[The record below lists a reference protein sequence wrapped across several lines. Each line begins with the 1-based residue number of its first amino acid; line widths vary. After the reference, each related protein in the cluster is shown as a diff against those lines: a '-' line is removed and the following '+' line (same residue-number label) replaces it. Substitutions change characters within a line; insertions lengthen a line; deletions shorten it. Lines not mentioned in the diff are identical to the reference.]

1 MAMNLRLTDEQ
12 QEALRERAEAE
23 GRSMHAVVVR
33 AIERYLDEGTDR
45 EAVRKLGAKYAA
57 RHSDLLRR
65 LGE

>member
-12 QEALRERAEAE
+12 QEALRARADQE

-33 AIERYLDEGTDR
+33 AIDRYLDEETDR
-45 EAVRKLGAKYAA
+45 ESVRRLGAKYAA
-57 RHSDLLRR
+57 RHADLLRR